1 MTNARITEL
10 QALNRILAQAGENP
24 VNGLVDIPRN
34 ATRAHETL
42 QEVIMELQAD
52 TQFWHMNT
60 ELEKELIPDA
70 LTSKIQVAQNVV
82 SISTRF
88 QEHELAL
95 RGDFVYDMR
104 NSTYLFT
111 NSITVKM
118 KILLD
123 WDELPVQHRTYFQK
137 VAARKY
143 QQRFIAN
150 EKKHQFDLI
159 EEQQARNLVMAVE
172 VTETKKSM
180 LHSPSLQP
188 YVRRVY

>member
-70 LTSKIQVAQNVV
+70 ITSKIQVAQNVV

-159 EEQQARNLVMAVE
+159 EEQQARNLAMAVE

>member
-104 NSTYLFT
+104 NSTYLVT

-159 EEQQARNLVMAVE
+159 EEQQARNLAMAVE

>member
-137 VAARKY
+137 VAALKY

-159 EEQQARNLVMAVE
+159 EEQQARNLAMAVE

>member
-1 MTNARITEL
+1 
-10 QALNRILAQAGENP
+10 
-24 VNGLVDIPRN
+24 
-34 ATRAHETL
+34 
-42 QEVIMELQAD
+42 MELQAD

-159 EEQQARNLVMAVE
+159 EEQQARNLAMAVE

>member
-159 EEQQARNLVMAVE
+159 EEQQARNLAMAVE

>member
-42 QEVIMELQAD
+42 QEVIMEMQAD

-70 LTSKIQVAQNVV
+70 ITSKIQVAQNVV

-159 EEQQARNLVMAVE
+159 EEQQARNLAMAVE

>member
-159 EEQQARNLVMAVE
+159 EEQDPAKRSEIEQALEYLRIKDRGYTVD
-172 VTETKKSM
+172 
-180 LHSPSLQP
+180 P
-188 YVRRVY
+188 

>member
-42 QEVIMELQAD
+42 QEAIMELQAD

-159 EEQQARNLVMAVE
+159 EEQQARNLAMAVE

>member
-1 MTNARITEL
+1 MTNARSTEI

-159 EEQQARNLVMAVE
+159 EEQQARNLAMAVE